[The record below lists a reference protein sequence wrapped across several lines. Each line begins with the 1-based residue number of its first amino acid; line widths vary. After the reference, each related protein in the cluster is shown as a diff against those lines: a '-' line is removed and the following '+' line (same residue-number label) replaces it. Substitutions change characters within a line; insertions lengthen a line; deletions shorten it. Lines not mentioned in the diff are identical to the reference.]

1 MKKIT
6 VLFDIINYTTS
17 IKAIQSH
24 KTIWVH
30 TVIQNKADLYT
41 FTTVFDIQSYHI
53 TLISFTLT
61 LVHKRLVLPFD
72 FHIAKI

>member
-1 MKKIT
+1 MWHMQMKKTT

-30 TVIQNKADLYT
+30 TVIRTRQTSIHSQLSLKSKA
-41 FTTVFDIQSYHI
+41 V
-53 TLISFTLT
+53 ISLQFPL
-61 LVHKRLVLPFD
+61 H
-72 FHIAKI
+72 